1 MSIAVNKFRPLLA
14 ATCDDSNFDQL
25 KYPLL
30 ASPKLDG
37 IRCLVVDGKLYSR
50 SMKLIRNKSLQQLTD
65 WNQYSGLDGELILG
79 DPTAK
84 NVFRDT
90 TSAVMSEGGTSIGM
104 KFWVF
109 DNFLANAPFD
119 SRYHALGNYVGLIG
133 DDPLVRVPH
142 ILVQSAED
150 LEFYESET
158 LALGYEGVMLRSLQG
173 KYKNGRST
181 FKEGI
186 LMKLKR
192 GQLRNGDAE
201 IIGFTERMH
210 NENAAKIN
218 ELGFQKRSSEKSGMV
233 PRGDLGSLRV
243 RDVDSGFEF
252 SIGTGVGLNDALRT
266 EIWQNQKDF
275 LGKIVRYEW
284 FAYGNYDKPRFPKL
298 VCFRDSED
306 L

>member
-1 MSIAVNKFRPLLA
+1 MVSTFRPLLA

-50 SMKLIRNKSLQQLTD
+50 SMKLIRNKSLQQLTN
-65 WNQYSGLDGELILG
+65 WNLYNGLDGELIIG
-79 DPTAK
+79 SPTAK

-90 TSAVMSEGGTSIGM
+90 TSAVMSEGGTSIGV
-104 KFWVF
+104 KFYVF

-119 SRYHALGNYVGLIG
+119 SRYYALSKYVNELLLI
-133 DDPLVRVPH
+133 RVPH
-142 ILVQSAED
+142 TLMNNAEE
-150 LEFYESET
+150 LMEYEAEM

-186 LMKLKR
+186 LIKLKR
-192 GQLRNGDAE
+192 GQLRNGDAT
-201 IIGFTERMH
+201 IIGFTERQH
-210 NENAAKIN
+210 NENEAVIN
-218 ELGFQKRSSEKSGMV
+218 ELGYQKRSSSKSGMV
-233 PRGDLGSLRV
+233 SKGDLGSLQV
-243 RDVDSGFEF
+243 RDVDTGFEF
-252 SIGTGVGLNDALRT
+252 SIGCGVGLNDSLRA
-266 EIWQNQKDF
+266 EIWQNQEVY
-275 LGKIVRYEW
+275 LGKLIRYEW
-284 FAYGNYDKPRFPKL
+284 FAYGNYDKPRFPKF
-298 VCFRDSED
+298 VCFRDQED